1 MVVAHEEQGQGQLQ
15 GQLQEVDE
23 GEASQD
29 AQTSRSEEQLLAGND
44 PGERTEPRRRLASKS
59 FFNLI

>member
-1 MVVAHEEQGQGQLQ
+1 LVVVAHEERGQ

-29 AQTSRSEEQLLAGND
+29 AQTSKSEGQLLAATD
-44 PGERTEPRRRLASKS
+44 PGERTEPGRRLALTSLG
-59 FFNLI
+59 NLI